1 MRKNVL
7 VLLFLLF
14 MGGFVYAED
23 KLELSGYIKNESS
36 MRTMES
42 RADITKQ
49 KEIIELAG
57 QYKIKDDE
65 LVVFAK
71 AKYWYDFAYSLR
83 DRSDYD
89 RAKRQMQHIQ
99 RTDWLRDCYLDYTNG
114 PWFLRLGK
122 QQVAWGQAD
131 GITILDRV
139 NPVDLT
145 EYWLPDMV
153 DIRIPLWMANINYAP
168 KLNSN
173 LQFLIIPDFEAS
185 TAAPSG
191 APFVFRSYQKFY
203 EYTVRKRETGGSRAD
218 TDIYLPPKQFENSTF
233 ALQWQD
239 KIGDLTYTLNYLTG
253 YYYSGRTYLLTT
265 PISGASTGF
274 GSNIPAHYGYCF
286 KRWQMYGSSF
296 NKTFT
301 NPGVMQGTTL
311 RGEFAYFNNEPT
323 YYGNIYSSATN
334 GVNRWDNK
342 FWLIGAD
349 RYFFTKLL
357 VSGQFAQYIME
368 HAKPQVNDISGV
380 TQYVMNAYT
389 YGPQDPV
396 ENIFT
401 LKLSTNFM
409 NDRIKPEILWSFTD
423 DNQGRLSPKVT
434 YEIRDNLLFTL
445 GLHYFYGNEWD
456 SNGQFRNQNQLY
468 TQLKYSF

>member
-1 MRKNVL
+1 MRKYL
-7 VLLFLLF
+7 WILILFF
-14 MGGFVYAED
+14 FTTAASAED
-23 KLELSGYIKNESS
+23 KFTFSGYIKDETSLRAS
-36 MRTMES
+36 ES
-42 RADITKQ
+42 RFDLTKQ

-57 QYKIKDDE
+57 QYKIMDDK
-65 LVVFAK
+65 LVFFTK
-71 AKYWYDFAYSLR
+71 AKYWYDHVYSLR
-83 DRSDYD
+83 DRSDFD
-89 RAKRQMQHIQ
+89 RAQRVMQHIQ

-191 APFVFRSYQKFY
+191 APFTFRSYQKFY
-203 EYTVRKRETGGSRAD
+203 EYTVRKREIGRSRAD

-233 ALQWQD
+233 GLQWQD
-239 KIGDLTYTLNYLTG
+239 RIGDLTYTLNYLTG
-253 YYYSGRTYLLTT
+253 YYYNGRTYLLTS
-265 PISGASTGF
+265 PASGASA
-274 GSNIPAHYGYCF
+274 NPAVAHYGYCF
-286 KRWQMYGSSF
+286 KRWKMYGSSF

-311 RGEFAYFNNEPT
+311 RGDFAYYDDEPT
-323 YYGNIYSSATN
+323 YYGNIYSSSAN
-334 GVNRWDNK
+334 GVNRWDNI

-357 VSGQFAQYIME
+357 VSAQFAQYIME
-368 HAKPQVNDISGV
+368 HAKPQQDDISGV

-389 YGPQDPV
+389 YGPQDAV

-423 DNQGRLSPKVT
+423 DNQGRLSPKMT

-445 GLHYFYGNEWD
+445 GMHYFYGNEWD
-456 SNGQFRNQNQLY
+456 SNGQFRDQSQFY
-468 TQLKYSF
+468 TNLKYTF